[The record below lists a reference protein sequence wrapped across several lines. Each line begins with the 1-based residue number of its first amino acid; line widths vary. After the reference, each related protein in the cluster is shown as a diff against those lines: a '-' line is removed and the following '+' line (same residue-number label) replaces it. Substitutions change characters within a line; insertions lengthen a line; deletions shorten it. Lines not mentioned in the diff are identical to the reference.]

1 MIILVIMRRKTV
13 SRKKPA
19 HKTKRRSRSR
29 ARGRSHAHGSR
40 RTRVK
45 RGGMMGTRAAA
56 AAAAREAAAAAARE
70 AAAREAAAR
79 AAIHPPILNEFQQ
92 SLQDAIT
99 EVKDPV
105 KTFDKGKAL
114 YDKFQQG
121 LDEEKRKQQ
130 NKENSRKPKQST
142 ALPFPPLYD
151 VSPFSLQSQNIP
163 TPTQGTQGLDIHSV
177 IKQPFS
183 TPNSIR
189 NQQYSSQTLTPQH
202 LQPKSNLKLLKN
214 GDEWPPS
221 SQSPPFNRLGQLNL
235 DPDASDD
242 DVEGDGTSSGL

>member
-1 MIILVIMRRKTV
+1 MRRKPV

-29 ARGRSHAHGSR
+29 SRSHARGSR

-45 RGGMMGTRAAA
+45 RGGMMGARAAA
-56 AAAAREAAAAAARE
+56 AAARAAAA

-79 AAIHPPILNEFQQ
+79 AAIHPPILNEFQK
-92 SLQDAIT
+92 SLQDAIADLD
-99 EVKDPV
+99 DPV
-105 KTFDKGKAL
+105 KTFDKGKTL
-114 YDKFQQG
+114 YDKVQQG
-121 LDEEKRKQQ
+121 LNKEKEEQQ
-130 NKENSRKPKQST
+130 TKENSRKPKQST
-142 ALPFPPLYD
+142 ALPFSPLYD

-202 LQPKSNLKLLKN
+202 LQSKRKPELLKN
-214 GDEWPPS
+214 GDELPPS